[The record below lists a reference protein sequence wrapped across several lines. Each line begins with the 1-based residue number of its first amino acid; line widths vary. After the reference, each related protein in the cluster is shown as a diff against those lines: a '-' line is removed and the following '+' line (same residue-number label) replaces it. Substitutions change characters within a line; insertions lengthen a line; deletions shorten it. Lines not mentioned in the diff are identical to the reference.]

1 MTFRFILFLFLVSF
15 HFLRPSK
22 FFFYFFFLK
31 YFLSFEMK
39 CFPLLCTVSIRL
51 RFSDIRRSWLRIVKD
66 IIFCIHGISLLNKIK
81 DQNLE
86 FEEKKT
92 LEKRKKKHLASTR
105 LSVLGASESIFL
117 PSLSSYL
124 PRCYTHIF
132 YSTKAQPWREKLSRH
147 YTFNISGASAA
158 SEM

>member
-1 MTFRFILFLFLVSF
+1 
-15 HFLRPSK
+15 
-22 FFFYFFFLK
+22 
-31 YFLSFEMK
+31 MK

-51 RFSDIRRSWLRIVKD
+51 RFSDIRRSWLRIVTD

-86 FEEKKT
+86 FEEKNT
-92 LEKRKKKHLASTR
+92 WGKKNSQHMTAYIPP
-105 LSVLGASESIFL
+105 ASESIFL
-117 PSLSSYL
+117 PSLPSCL
-124 PRCYTHIF
+124 PRCYTYIF
-132 YSTKAQPWREKLSRH
+132 YSTKALPWREKLSQH